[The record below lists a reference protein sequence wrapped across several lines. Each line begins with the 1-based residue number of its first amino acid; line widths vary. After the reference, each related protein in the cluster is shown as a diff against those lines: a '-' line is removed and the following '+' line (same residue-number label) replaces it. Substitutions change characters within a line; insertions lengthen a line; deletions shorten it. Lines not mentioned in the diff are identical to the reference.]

1 MYVDSKGDD
10 VVTEQREEDR
20 EEEEEDFLELSD
32 HPSLTPAQ
40 FEQKWKSLPQ
50 R

>member
-1 MYVDSKGDD
+1 MED
-10 VVTEQREEDR
+10 REEKKEEEE
-20 EEEEEDFLELSD
+20 EEEEEDLIELSD
-32 HPSLTPAQ
+32 HPTLTPAQ